1 MSGIEAV
8 RKLLLKTKK
17 SSHQLRAASDETIN
31 AVLNEIADLVQK
43 NEAKLLKANA
53 LDLAKKE
60 ADDPKNDRLRLTP
73 DRLKSI
79 ANALRKVSTLDNPI
93 GKILTKKVLPNKIKL
108 EKTTVPLGVV
118 CAIFESR
125 PNVTFDIAALCLKS
139 RNACVLKG
147 SSDADNS
154 NIAAVTLIKKAL
166 RTHGLSTDCV
176 LLLPS
181 ERALLPE
188 VLKEKKYI
196 DVVIPRG
203 SNGLIEFVRKNSE
216 IPVIETGAG
225 VCHIY
230 VHQEADLDKAC
241 NIVINA
247 KTSRPSVCN
256 AMDTVIVDEKIAKA
270 FLQKIAPLFSN
281 YKVELLADNKAA
293 KLLINY
299 PGLVLAKEED
309 YATEFLSLKAGIK
322 IVKNIDAA
330 LAHIETYSTK
340 HSEAIVSQNKEIC
353 ERFLAEVDAAAVYSN
368 ASTRFTDGEEFG
380 LGAEVGISTQK
391 LHARGPFALEKL
403 VTEKWFLR
411 GNGQIR

>member
-8 RKLLLKTKK
+8 RKSLLKTKK

-147 SSDADNS
+147 SSDAENS
-154 NIAAVTLIKKAL
+154 NIEAVTLIKKAL
-166 RTHGLSTDCV
+166 RTHSLSTDCV

-230 VHQEADLDKAC
+230 VHQEADIDKAC

-299 PGLVLAKEED
+299 PGLVFAK
-309 YATEFLSLKAGIK
+309 
-322 IVKNIDAA
+322 
-330 LAHIETYSTK
+330 
-340 HSEAIVSQNKEIC
+340 Q
-353 ERFLAEVDAAAVYSN
+353 
-368 ASTRFTDGEEFG
+368 
-380 LGAEVGISTQK
+380 
-391 LHARGPFALEKL
+391 
-403 VTEKWFLR
+403 
-411 GNGQIR
+411 